1 MDIYIYMWQVRRNG
15 MGDGSEIMEYLNSS
29 GGILCNV
36 GVTVKSTAVGVDC
49 VGVGCMCHI
58 VIYC

>member
-1 MDIYIYMWQVRRNG
+1 MWQVRRNG
-15 MGDGSEIMEYLNSS
+15 MGDGSEIVEYLNSS